1 MSIGIFL
8 GTSIVVINIF
18 LVFILI
24 FFERKNPT
32 TTWAWLLVIMFLPVV
47 GFIIYLLFG
56 QNLTREKMFSH
67 KLANDKIKKEYFN
80 KARRDY
86 EYDEDTAENIDII
99 QLNFRNTGAL
109 YTQKNKVDLFFEG
122 SSKFK
127 KLYEEIEKAE
137 KFIHVEYYIIQKDST
152 GKELINRLTK
162 KLKEGV
168 EVKLLFDGMGSYKIN
183 SKRLLK
189 EFLEAGG
196 EYAVF
201 FPNILPYINKRIN
214 YRNHRKIVVI
224 DGKKAFVGGFN
235 VGDEY
240 LSKDK
245 KIGYWRDTHIMIEGE
260 AVKDLEE
267 RFLLDWS
274 YASGE
279 EIDDFNKYI
288 KENNTVK
295 GITGM
300 QIVSSGPDHK
310 EPYIRNVY
318 LKVINNAKKYVYLQS
333 PYFVPDETML
343 DAIKLSALSG
353 VDLRIMIP
361 GIPDHKFMAWAA
373 NSYIGELLES
383 GVRVYLYNRGF
394 LHCKVIVSDDT
405 VCSVGTANMDI
416 RSFSL
421 NFETNAVIYNTSISE
436 KMKNQFMEDMEFC
449 KEIKLEDFKNRSR
462 TTKVAESVVRLLSPI
477 L

>member
-18 LVFILI
+18 LVFVLI

-67 KLANDKIKKEYFN
+67 KLVNDKIKKEYFN

-122 SSKFK
+122 ASKFK

-183 SKRLLK
+183 SKKLLK
-189 EFLEAGG
+189 EFLKAGG

-288 KENNTVK
+288 KENNAANS
-295 GITGM
+295 ITGM

-383 GVRVYLYNRGF
+383 GVRVYLYNKGF

-462 TTKVAESVVRLLSPI
+462 TTKIAESVVRLLSPI